1 MMARLDI
8 KALWSPFF
16 LDYPPVYPIP
26 RRLADDGKVEPI
38 DVAVVGGG
46 VTGLAAAR
54 TIAERGVSTCVIER
68 HPRPGLDTSTHNSGV
83 IHGGMYYP
91 QGSLKGELCIEGRRL
106 LYAFCAL
113 HGVPHARCGK
123 LIVAH
128 DGGEVAALEALWKR
142 GTANGVE
149 GLQLVDRAFIA
160 RREPSVQGVAAIFS
174 PETGLVDAEELVK
187 ALLRAGQS
195 AGVAFL
201 PGTRLVGA
209 DPHRDGI
216 VLRTE
221 RETILAHTV
230 VNAAGLYADE
240 VSRLLGGESFTIYP
254 CRGEYAELAPARRSL
269 VNALVY
275 PLPHSSGHGLGVH
288 VTRTIG
294 GAVWFGPTIHYQDR
308 KDDYESDRLPLE
320 DFVEPAQ
327 RLLPDLTLADLRL
340 AGSGIRPKLHP
351 PTESFADFMIRR
363 DRENPAIVQA
373 AGIESPGLT
382 ACLAVGR
389 LVSAIV
395 AGDQV

>member
-1 MMARLDI
+1 ME
-8 KALWSPFF
+8 S
-16 LDYPPVYPIP
+16 
-26 RRLADDGKVEPI
+26 I
-38 DVAVVGGG
+38 DVAVVGAG
-46 VTGLAAAR
+46 VTGLAAGLAIAAR
-54 TIAERGVSTCVIER
+54 GQSVCVLER

-91 QGSLKGELCIEGRRL
+91 QGSLKGRLCIDGRRL

-113 HGVPHARCGK
+113 HGVSHARCGK

-128 DGGEVAALEALWKR
+128 DDSEVPTLEALWKR

-149 GLQLVDRAFIA
+149 RLELVDRTFIT
-160 RREPSVQGVAAIFS
+160 RREPSVHAVAAIFS
-174 PETGLVDAEELVK
+174 QETGIVSAEELVK
-187 ALLRAGQS
+187 TLLRLGQS
-195 AGVAFL
+195 SGVAFL

-209 DPHRDGI
+209 DRHNDGI
-216 VLRTE
+216 MLRTE

-230 VNAAGLYADE
+230 VNAAGLHADE
-240 VSRLLGGESFTIYP
+240 VSQLLGGESFTIYP
-254 CRGEYAELAPARRSL
+254 CRGEYAELVPAKRSL
-269 VNALVY
+269 VNGLVY

-288 VTRTIG
+288 VTRTIDG
-294 GAVWFGPTIHYQDR
+294 SVWFGPTARYQDR

-327 RLLPDLTLADLRL
+327 RLLPHVTLADLRL

-351 PTESFADFMIRR
+351 PAESFADFMIRR
-363 DRENPAIVQA
+363 DRENPAIVHA

-389 LVSAIV
+389 LVSEIV
-395 AGDQV
+395 AEGQF